1 METIVGFIQTHKPY
15 FDAVSA
21 ISSVVTLL
29 CWGFGSVLL
38 WNAWRRQGI
47 RSVSVGPLNFQ
58 MQQAAV
64 EATAA
69 AARDWQGRAPMKE
82 VDVARIRSTVARAFD
97 PETADRLVGKSILW
111 VDDNPTNNELAVRAL
126 RKLQMEV
133 EQVTSTEA
141 GLAALRNR
149 HFDLIISD
157 MGRDGN
163 MRAGYELLEKVRQH
177 NDHIPFLIFAGS
189 DTPEFRLEAQQRG
202 AQLSTNDMIELID
215 KVVTELGERHR

>member
-21 ISSVVTLL
+21 ISSMVTLL

-47 RSVSVGPLNFQ
+47 RSVTVGP
-58 MQQAAV
+58 
-64 EATAA
+64 
-69 AARDWQGRAPMKE
+69 
-82 VDVARIRSTVARAFD
+82 
-97 PETADRLVGKSILW
+97 
-111 VDDNPTNNELAVRAL
+111 
-126 RKLQMEV
+126 
-133 EQVTSTEA
+133 
-141 GLAALRNR
+141 
-149 HFDLIISD
+149 
-157 MGRDGN
+157 
-163 MRAGYELLEKVRQH
+163 H

-202 AQLSTNDMIELID
+202 AQLSTNDMIELTD